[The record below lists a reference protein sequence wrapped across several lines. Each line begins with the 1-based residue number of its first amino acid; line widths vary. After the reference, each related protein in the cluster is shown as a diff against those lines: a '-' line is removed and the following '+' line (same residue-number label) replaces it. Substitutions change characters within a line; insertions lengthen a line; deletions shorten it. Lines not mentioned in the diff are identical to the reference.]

1 MPEHG
6 SRRRR
11 RRISTAVGSSRS
23 RRPSGREQS
32 FLIAF
37 SYRLFGRITELIPH
51 DVDET
56 LSVNNIR
63 SVILAMARPLAEIA
77 RNQMLNSRLIEEKIK
92 EVCRNRI

>member
-1 MPEHG
+1 M
-6 SRRRR
+6 RKRT
-11 RRISTAVGSSRS
+11 STAAGLSRS
-23 RRPSGREQS
+23 RRPSGRERP
-32 FLIAF
+32 LLIIAF
-37 SYRLFGRITELIPH
+37 PYRLFGRIAELEPH
-51 DVDET
+51 NVDET